1 MNTALLAEDELVA
14 ELRLGGAS
22 HRENF
27 RYSTPERVHVRKLR
41 FAEVYLL
48 QTKEMLR
55 MASSNVNGRLRMR
68 TGTEH
73 GDASAKKGN
82 QGQPYMDMSI
92 PFSATILRSAGG
104 ASSLFASLR
113 PLGRRAEKSRG
124 LDPPPSP
131 LLSCSPLGKMAK
143 KKWTLPLGLRS
154 VGDAEVDVP
163 IVSD

>member
-1 MNTALLAEDELVA
+1 MPGPIRERRNTALLAEVELVA
-14 ELRLGGAS
+14 EVGLGGAS

-27 RYSTPERVHVRKLR
+27 RHSTPERVHVRKLR

-55 MASSNVNGRLRMR
+55 MASANVNCRPRVK

-82 QGQPYMDMSI
+82 QGQPYMDRSI

-104 ASSLFASLR
+104 ASSLFVSLR
-113 PLGRRAEKSRG
+113 LLGSAPTNRAGLTRLPLA
-124 LDPPPSP
+124 PV
-131 LLSCSPLGKMAK
+131 LLSTRENG
-143 KKWTLPLGLRS
+143 
-154 VGDAEVDVP
+154 
-163 IVSD
+163 